1 MSDLPPS
8 PSPECSAGEGPLDS
22 ADKRLVAEFFRLLAK
37 WDAADP
43 LHPMQVSKTEERP

>member
-22 ADKRLVAEFFRLLAK
+22 ADERLVAEFFGLLAK
-37 WDAADP
+37 WDAIDP
-43 LHPMQVSKTEERP
+43 LHPMQMRESEERP